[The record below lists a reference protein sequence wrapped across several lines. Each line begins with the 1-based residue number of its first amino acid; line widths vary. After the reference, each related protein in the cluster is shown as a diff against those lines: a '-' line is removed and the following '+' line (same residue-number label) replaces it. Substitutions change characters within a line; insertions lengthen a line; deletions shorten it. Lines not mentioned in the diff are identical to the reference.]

1 MAHIAASKVRMD
13 FSDTV
18 NRVAYGRER
27 VILRRRGKEIAAVIP
42 MEDLKVLEALEDHM
56 DLADARVALAEAKKK
71 GTKPL
76 KAIMKELG
84 L

>member
-1 MAHIAASKVRMD
+1 MAHIAASKVRKD

-27 VILRRRGKEIAAVIP
+27 VILRRRGKEIAAVVP
-42 MEDLKVLEALEDHM
+42 MEDLKFLEAIEERIDLEDARKA
-56 DLADARVALAEAKKK
+56 LADAKKH
-71 GTKPL
+71 GTIPWEKI
-76 KAIMKELG
+76 KRDLG